1 MADTGPEDV
10 EKRALLAFLDAQ
22 RAAMSAGRTQVAHS
36 GPPLPARTSVPA
48 VIQNGRI
55 SRVV

>member
-22 RAAMSAGRTQVAHS
+22 RAAMSAGRTQIAHS
-36 GPPLPARTSVPA
+36 GPPLPARTLSA
-48 VIQNGRI
+48 RSGCR
-55 SRVV
+55 